1 MKKLM
6 HLRCNVEMKKGLLTT
21 YEHEPG
27 IVLRDVEAYIC
38 PKCKD
43 YIFTEKQMEKIEKR
57 TEAIKVHTFA
67 FERKFT
73 ISGRSLVLNIPED
86 IRRHMKIAKG
96 KKARIVPLDDSKFM
110 VEVF

>member
-1 MKKLM
+1 MKKLYCV
-6 HLRCNVEMKKGLLTT
+6 RCDVEAKKGLLPT

-57 TEAIKVHTFA
+57 TESIKVHTFA

-86 IRRHMKIAKG
+86 IRRHMKISKG
-96 KKARIVPLDDSKFM
+96 KKASIRPLDDKRFI
-110 VEVF
+110 VEIS